1 MIDLRICID
10 VPDLERGIAFYSA
23 GLGLTAGRRLGD
35 EWVELTGAPVPVD
48 LLRRAAGTEPVPGPA
63 ASRDYGRHWTPL
75 HLDVVVPDLAASV
88 ARAVA
93 AGARLEQ
100 SPPPAA
106 WGRMANLA
114 DPFGNGFCLLEFRGR
129 GYDELLAPDGATP
142 GA

>member
-1 MIDLRICID
+1 MIGLRICVD

-23 GLGLTAGRRLGD
+23 ALGLAPGRRLGD
-35 EWVELTGAPVPVD
+35 EWVELTGLPVPMD
-48 LLRRAAGTEPVPGPA
+48 LLRRAAGTAPAPGLA
-63 ASRDYGRHWTPL
+63 AHREYARHWTPL
-75 HLDVVVPDLAASV
+75 HLDVVVADLDAAV

-114 DPFGNGFCLLEFRGR
+114 DPFGHGFCLLEFRGR
-129 GYDELLAPDGATP
+129 GYDEVLAPAGA
-142 GA
+142 

>member
-1 MIDLRICID
+1 MTALRICID
-10 VPDLERGIAFYSA
+10 VPELERGIAFYSA
-23 GLGLTAGRRLGD
+23 ALGLAPGRRLGD

-48 LLRRAAGTEPVPGPA
+48 LLRRAAGTAPTPGPA
-63 ASRDYGRHWTPL
+63 AQRDFGRHWTPL
-75 HLDVVVPDLAASV
+75 HLDVVVPDLDEAV

-114 DPFGNGFCLLEFRGR
+114 DPFGHGFCLLEFRGR
-129 GYDELLAPDGATP
+129 GYDEVLAPAGA
-142 GA
+142 